1 MTTPGRRTRF
11 IPAQQRE
18 RYRVLEKQASELL
31 KADRRRRR
39 QASSPAKSAP
49 APTTPSRLM
58 FADLSRLRKEGKV
71 P

>member
-11 IPAQQRE
+11 LPHQQRE

-31 KADRRRRR
+31 KADRRRR
-39 QASSPAKSAP
+39 QSSSPAKSAP
-49 APTTPSRLM
+49 ITSGTPQRLTL
-58 FADLSRLRKEGKV
+58 ADLPTLRKQGRV